1 MNRIYEVI
9 WNKSKNSCSVVSEMA
24 KNIGKT
30 SGCRN
35 KAVLAAMILSLL
47 SAGGLAYAEDPATP
61 PAAPDKKIP
70 YFSVNA
76 NNSAKP
82 AGTNWESDGAKGA
95 ASIAVGPS
103 AGAQG
108 DFSTAVG
115 P

>member
-61 PAAPDKKIP
+61 PAAPDKKSPTSRLMPI
-70 YFSVNA
+70 
-76 NNSAKP
+76 
-82 AGTNWESDGAKGA
+82 
-95 ASIAVGPS
+95 
-103 AGAQG
+103 
-108 DFSTAVG
+108 TAPNPRGRTGKVTALKV
-115 P
+115 PLR